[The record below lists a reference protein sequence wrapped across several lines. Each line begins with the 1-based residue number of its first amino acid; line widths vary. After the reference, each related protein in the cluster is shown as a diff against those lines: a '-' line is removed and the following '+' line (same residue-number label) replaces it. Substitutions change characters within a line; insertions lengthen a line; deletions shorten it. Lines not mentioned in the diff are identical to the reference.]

1 MDVATK
7 TLEASTLADIMGYCD
22 PKWISGYTYR
32 GVMNYLMAPSPPILT
47 VANNSE
53 VQPCLLVWGHI
64 RNGEIVL
71 EPAFQ
76 LNTRPSLPGR
86 RGPYSLEGRDAN
98 GKAVFALSFA
108 PKAVADDP
116 TSQGNF
122 VFAIPLS
129 GGGVARLASLHVTG
143 QGRQA
148 SLTDSAATTVQPAP
162 ARPANAEVRRLT
174 GDRVALRWD
183 ARAHPMVLVRD
194 TETGE
199 VLSFARGGETELF
212 TSKREVELIM
222 SSGVRSQLRR
232 MQVAP

>member
-22 PKWISGYTYR
+22 PKWISDYTYR
-32 GVMNYLMAPSPPILT
+32 GVMNYLMAPSPPILG

-76 LNTRPSLPGR
+76 LNTRPSLPSR

-98 GKAVFALSFA
+98 GKPVFALSFA

-116 TSQGNF
+116 TRQENF
-122 VFAIPLS
+122 VFAVPLS
-129 GGGVARLASLHVTG
+129 SGGAARLTSLHVTG

-148 SLTDSAATTVQPAP
+148 TLTDSASTAAQRAPAP
-162 ARPANAEVRRLT
+162 PRAIQVRRVA

-183 ARAHPMVLVRD
+183 VRTHPMILVRD
-194 TETGE
+194 TESGE
-199 VLSFARGGETELF
+199 VLSFARGGEIELS
-212 TSKREVELIM
+212 TGKREVELIM